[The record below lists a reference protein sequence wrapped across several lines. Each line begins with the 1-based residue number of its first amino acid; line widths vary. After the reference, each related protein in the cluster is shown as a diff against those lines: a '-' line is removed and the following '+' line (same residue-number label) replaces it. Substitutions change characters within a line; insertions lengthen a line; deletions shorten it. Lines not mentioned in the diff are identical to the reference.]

1 MAEYDP
7 FDKRAAAK
15 AKVAAALAK
24 MEEEESSEEEES
36 ESSDSDS
43 GSDSEVNLVD
53 SGSDSEPDSEPE
65 EKEKKNKKQKK
76 EKKIKSSNHNNN
88 NNNNNNDVIALD
100 SSSSEDD
107 EDDLDSIVLS
117 DKEHARLKAQSLRER
132 GQDVA
137 NLRKSRQHRP
147 GNGNKRRRGRDTS
160 KVQVVDEDEDEEVE
174 EVEESHEEYLKKFKK
189 RRKKDSIDAVIDAD
203 IVLRPKNKRNGG
215 SQDAIDLEDED
226 NEGNNQDGCAI
237 VRVVRPK
244 ETKDKQGDNE
254 MIFHVPITDT
264 FGELAKKVSDWIKI
278 KPVSKIMLQFAGE
291 NQNHKNTLDNEDIE
305 AGEEVQFDVKIRKR

>member
-24 MEEEESSEEEES
+24 MEEEESSEEEEE

-43 GSDSEVNLVD
+43 GSGSD

-65 EKEKKNKKQKK
+65 EKEKKNKKQRKK
-76 EKKIKSSNHNNN
+76 KKIKSSNHN

-107 EDDLDSIVLS
+107 EDDLDSIVLP
-117 DKEHARLKAQSLRER
+117 DKERARLKAQSLRER

-137 NLRKSRQHRP
+137 NLRKSRQHRL

-160 KVQVVDEDEDEEVE
+160 KVHVVDEDEDEEVE

-203 IVLRPKNKRNGG
+203 IVLPPKNKRNGG
-215 SQDAIDLEDED
+215 SQDASDLEDED
-226 NEGNNQDGCAI
+226 NEGGNNQDGCAI
-237 VRVVRPK
+237 VKVVRPK
-244 ETKDKQGDNE
+244 IAKEKQGDNE
-254 MIFHVPITDT
+254 KIFHVPITDT

-278 KPVSKIMLQFAGE
+278 KPVSKIMLQFDGE

>member
-254 MIFHVPITDT
+254 MIFYVPITDT
-264 FGELAKKVSDWIKI
+264 FGELAKKVSAWIKI
-278 KPVSKIMLQFAGE
+278 KPVSKIILEFDGE
-291 NQNHKNTLDNEDIE
+291 NMNHKSTLDDEDIE
-305 AGEEVQFDVKIRKR
+305 AGEEYQLDVKIRKR